1 MTDMTPHLSADQ
13 DHWARLT
20 DYFSG
25 RCSADEQREF
35 EAWIEADPARAAD
48 VASIRAVWQS
58 LRDRTYARPSADRQA
73 TDTKRMLRKMRESDL
88 TRAARMPGARFRASR
103 LGRILHPTG
112 AVMNILR
119 LSAAAAAGGT
129 IAIGINQYQ
138 DFRVRSIPAARAY
151 ATTAAQWS
159 TIRLPDGS
167 GVTIGPESELR
178 YRTTGAS
185 GTRALELV
193 GEGLFTVAHD
203 DKRPFVVRAGG
214 LVTTDVGTT
223 FGITAYRGDTASVAV
238 KTGIVT
244 VEALQTGR
252 TDTLVAGQQGV
263 LAGDQFTRRASDTLQ
278 AFGWAAGV
286 FSPRQEPFPAV
297 VRDVQ
302 RIYGITLVPH
312 DPTLNTRLVTVTIY
326 PAIDRDAAIDMV
338 VKASNALREKGPIL
352 HDTLTIYDAVGQT
365 GR

>member
-1 MTDMTPHLSADQ
+1 MTPHPPPSADQ
-13 DHWARLT
+13 DHWARLS

-25 RCSADEQREF
+25 RCSEFERREF
-35 EAWIEADPARAAD
+35 EAWIEADPQRAAD
-48 VASIRAVWQS
+48 VASIRTVWQR
-58 LRDRTYARPSADRQA
+58 LHDRTYARPSADRQA
-73 TDTKRMLRKMRESDL
+73 ADAKRMLRKMRESDL
-88 TRAARMPGARFRASR
+88 TRAARLPGARFRASR

-119 LSAAAAAGGT
+119 LSAAAAAGGVV
-129 IAIGINQYQ
+129 AVGISQYL
-138 DFRVRSIPAARAY
+138 DWRVRSVPAAREY

-178 YRTTGAS
+178 YRTTGAT

-203 DKRPFVVRAGG
+203 AKRPFVVRAGG
-214 LVTTDVGTT
+214 LVTTDIGTT

-238 KTGIVT
+238 KTGV
-244 VEALQTGR
+244 VSVVALESGR
-252 TDTLVAGQQGV
+252 SDTLVAGQQGV
-263 LAGDQFTRRASDTLQ
+263 LAGAQFTRRASDTLA

-286 FSPRQEPFPAV
+286 YSAREEPFPTV

-312 DPTLNTRLVTVTIY
+312 EPVLNGRLVTVTIF
-326 PAIDRDAAIDMV
+326 PGIDRDAAIDMV